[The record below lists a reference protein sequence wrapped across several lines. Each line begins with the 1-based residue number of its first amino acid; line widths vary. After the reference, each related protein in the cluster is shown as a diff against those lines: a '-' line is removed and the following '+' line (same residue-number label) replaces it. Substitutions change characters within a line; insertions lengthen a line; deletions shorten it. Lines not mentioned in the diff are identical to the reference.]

1 MGVSFEKTPLDGVV
15 ICEVERYGDDRGFF
29 METFH
34 AGRYD
39 EAGITKNFVQD
50 NFSHSERGVLR
61 GLHYQINKPQA
72 KLVSVVH
79 GEIYDV
85 AVDIRKGSE
94 TFGKWFGITLS
105 SENRKQLYVPEG
117 FAHGFCV
124 VSERADVSYKCTD
137 LYSPEDERSLL
148 WSDPSVGIDWPL
160 KEASLSGKDE
170 AAPRLAD
177 INEEDLPSL

>member
-85 AVDIRKGSE
+85 AVD
-94 TFGKWFGITLS
+94 LS
-105 SENRKQLYVPEG
+105 LI
-117 FAHGFCV
+117 H
-124 VSERADVSYKCTD
+124 
-137 LYSPEDERSLL
+137 
-148 WSDPSVGIDWPL
+148 I
-160 KEASLSGKDE
+160 
-170 AAPRLAD
+170 
-177 INEEDLPSL
+177 